1 MARKL
6 APRIR
11 VWSLA
16 ILLFPLPAFA
26 EMVHFDFD
34 AIQSPAKK
42 GIAAPAIE
50 AYMESLYGFDVSVSL
65 NTAVVRGRSITIANS
80 LHSLAGTAADGD
92 AYLTAGKGKGLAGI
106 TIDFGDN
113 PIESFSVDF
122 QLFKKAKNFAIVA
135 DGVVVDQHSLSKAQR
150 KKGLSGQT
158 ILFFDEPVEKL
169 QFVGSKKKSI
179 GIDNLVI
186 NIAPEGTDS
195 SVNESGVVLTA
206 LGSNFLT
213 NSPEID
219 ETVMLEQVISA
230 IPEPSSLL
238 LLGLGLGLF
247 GLFRKRL

>member
-1 MARKL
+1 
-6 APRIR
+6 
-11 VWSLA
+11 
-16 ILLFPLPAFA
+16 
-26 EMVHFDFD
+26 MVHFDFD
-34 AIQSPAKK
+34 AIQSPAKKK

-80 LHSLAGTAADGD
+80 LHSFSGTAADGD
-92 AYLTAGKGKGLAGI
+92 AYLTAGKGKGLAAI

-135 DGVVVDQHSLSKAQR
+135 DGVVIDQHSLSKAQR
-150 KKGLSGQT
+150 KAKAGLSGQT
-158 ILFFDEPVEKL
+158 MLFFDEPVEKL
-169 QFVGSKKKSI
+169 QFIGSKKKSI

-195 SVNESGVVLTA
+195 SVNESGVVLTG

-213 NSPEID
+213 SSPEVD
-219 ETVMLEQVISA
+219 ETVILEQVISA

-238 LLGLGLGLF
+238 LLGLGLGAF
-247 GLFRKRL
+247 SLFRQKDSDPV